1 MTVLRFIK
9 GLVVVAA
16 LLGPLVAAYVITPAV
31 VGEAWPLALIA
42 AVPPS
47 LVTIAGLIHV
57 GYRTLDAASLP
68 HSAAVWLK
76 AELGRLGRP
85 GLRVA
90 AMARARDG
98 RGSYFH
104 PASLT
109 IVLDDTVHGEHTVRA
124 HAIAAHELG
133 HALCELEL
141 GWLARL
147 FGVARRWAGGWS
159 TAAIG
164 LAAAARLLG
173 GGFLIGAA
181 VAVAWGAMVL
191 WALVVVDEA
200 QASLRAQALLRP
212 HLPDGAAA
220 VASGHLTRALA
231 TYGAQ
236 LVGAAVV
243 LALLVW
249 YLGPAHPPLLPTSSP
264 ASWPIAAAGH
274 VVAVSV
280 LVLAGVAA
288 LSLVW
293 RRALPFVLAQ
303 AASLPVRLWSPL
315 LAMLVAVDHAAP
327 TWAAGLALV
336 PAVPVLTMPL
346 ALLGAWG
353 QHFVQRDLDDHEAAG
368 ASSTRSMVQRI
379 TRADLA
385 RHEGD
390 ADLVD
395 VLAVAAFA
403 AWAVPA
409 ALWWL
414 GLWP

>member
-1 MTVLRFIK
+1 MALRFIK
-9 GLVVVAA
+9 GIVVVAA
-16 LLGPLVAAYVITPAV
+16 LLGPLVAAYVITPSA
-31 VGEAWPLALIA
+31 VGEAWPLALVA
-42 AVPPS
+42 AVPPL
-47 LVTIAGLIHV
+47 LVTLAGLIHV
-57 GYRTLDAASLP
+57 GYRTLDDASLP
-68 HSAAVWLK
+68 HSAAAWLK

-85 GLRVA
+85 GLWVA
-90 AMARARDG
+90 AMERGKGA

-124 HAIAAHELG
+124 HATAAHELG
-133 HALCELEL
+133 HALCELEQ
-141 GWLARL
+141 GSFARL
-147 FGVARRWAGGWS
+147 FGVARSWAGGWS
-159 TAAIG
+159 TAAIS
-164 LAAAARLLG
+164 LAVAARLLG
-173 GGFLIGAA
+173 GAFLIAAA
-181 VAVAWGAMVL
+181 VGMAWGAMVL
-191 WALVVVDEA
+191 WALVVVEEA
-200 QASLRAQALLRP
+200 HASLRAQALLRP

-249 YLGPAHPPLLPTSSP
+249 YLGPAHPPLLPASGP
-264 ASWPIAAAGH
+264 ASWPTAAAGH
-274 VVAVSV
+274 VVAVAV
-280 LVLAGVAA
+280 LVLAGLAA

-303 AASLPVRLWSPL
+303 LASLPVRLWVPL
-315 LAMLVAVDHAAP
+315 LAMLVAIDHAAP

-336 PAVPVLTMPL
+336 PAVPILTMPL
-346 ALLGAWG
+346 ALLAAWG
-353 QHFVQRDLDDHEAAG
+353 QHFVQRDLDDHEGAG
-368 ASSTRSMVQRI
+368 APSARSTVERI

-390 ADLVD
+390 AELVD
-395 VLAVAAFA
+395 VVAFAAFA
-403 AWAVPA
+403 TWAVPA